1 MRYIYLRFLILVLC
15 LPLVGQAVAQIS
27 MGGEPWSAV
36 TQLKSAADLPLI
48 DLSFPKDINTMVNPE
63 LLAQQVP
70 YSVAIGHDV
79 DIDVCTQGRW
89 EIIPGKGKI
98 CRLRVR
104 SASASGIHLFF
115 EEYALPEDAE
125 LFVYNIGMSR
135 ILGAY
140 TAANNHPSGK
150 FAIQPLPGDEVF
162 IEYFEPFGVAFS
174 PALRISNVG
183 HNFRSNILYD
193 ASGFGDSERCN
204 KDINCS
210 QAEDWQTDK
219 RAVCKILYKKSNGN
233 WYICSGALIN
243 NTRNDG
249 SPYFLTANHC
259 VSSSVEAESMI
270 LYFNYE
276 SPTCNGPDGDDTQT
290 VSGTSILATTYR
302 LDFSLLELSEEPPHS
317 YQPYY
322 AGWDVREEP
331 ADKVVSIH
339 HPQGDVKKFSQHNKS
354 VVTGDFTYLYDYD
367 DSTHWYL
374 DDWSLGITEG
384 GSSGS
389 PLFNSDHRIV
399 GDLTGGSVVSNCTS
413 SDAYYAKISR
423 SWADYP
429 NNTSQLKYWLDPD
442 STGLLYIDGYDPLV
456 STVTQEMI
464 EPLDFEIY
472 PNPARDRIVICPGNL
487 NIKHYS
493 VEVLELSGKVLYQ
506 RVIENEGEKVSIPLY
521 SSWKGLYLFR
531 LIHEDVFLTKKL
543 IIH

>member
-36 TQLKSAADLPLI
+36 NQLKSATDLPLI
-48 DLSFPKDINTMVNPE
+48 DQSFSKDINTMVNPE

-70 YSVAIGHDV
+70 YSVA
-79 DIDVCTQGRW
+79 
-89 EIIPGKGKI
+89 
-98 CRLRVR
+98 
-104 SASASGIHLFF
+104 
-115 EEYALPEDAE
+115 
-125 LFVYNIGMSR
+125 
-135 ILGAY
+135 
-140 TAANNHPSGK
+140 NNHPSGK
-150 FAIQPLPGDEVF
+150 LAIQPLPGDEIF
-162 IEYFEPFGVAFS
+162 LEYFEPFSVAFS

-183 HNFRSNILYD
+183 HNFRSNILND

-249 SPYFLTANHC
+249 SPFFLTANHC
-259 VSSSVEAESMI
+259 VSSSAEAESMI

-276 SPTCNGPDGDDTQT
+276 SPTCNGPDGDETQT
-290 VSGTSILATTYR
+290 VSGTSSLATTYR
-302 LDFSLLELSEEPPHS
+302 LDFSLVELSEEPPDS

-322 AGWDVREEP
+322 AG
-331 ADKVVSIH
+331 H
-339 HPQGDVKKFSQHNKS
+339 
-354 VVTGDFTYLYDYD
+354 
-367 DSTHWYL
+367 
-374 DDWSLGITEG
+374 
-384 GSSGS
+384 
-389 PLFNSDHRIV
+389 
-399 GDLTGGSVVSNCTS
+399 
-413 SDAYYAKISR
+413 
-423 SWADYP
+423 
-429 NNTSQLKYWLDPD
+429 
-442 STGLLYIDGYDPLV
+442 DPLV

-472 PNPARDRIVICPGNL
+472 PNPARDRVDICPGNL

-506 RVIENEGEKVSIPLY
+506 RVIKNEGKEVSIPLN
-521 SSWKGLYLFR
+521 SSWNGLYLFR
-531 LIHEDVFLTKKL
+531 LIHENVFLTKKL